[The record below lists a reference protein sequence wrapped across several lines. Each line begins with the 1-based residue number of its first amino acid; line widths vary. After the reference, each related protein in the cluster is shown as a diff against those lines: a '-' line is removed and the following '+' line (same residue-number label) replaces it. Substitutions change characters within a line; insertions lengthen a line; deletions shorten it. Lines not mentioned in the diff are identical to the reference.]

1 MVPDVVIDLV
11 RRYLNLLRAE
21 GFRIERAILF
31 GSQARATA
39 RAESDI
45 DLLIPSPDF
54 DALTWKQ
61 EERLWALAARL
72 DSRIEPIPCGESRWQ
87 TDDESPLIEAA
98 RLEGIVV
105 DLDPRTLPYPARED
119 SRQRTEVS
127 GTVEQWDSG
136 TVRQ

>member
-21 GFRIERAILF
+21 GFRIERAIIF

-61 EERLWALAARL
+61 EERLWALTTRL

-105 DLDPRTLPYPARED
+105 DLDPQTLPYPARED
-119 SRQRTEVS
+119 SGQRAESRGQRSEIS
-127 GTVEQWDSG
+127 GTVSQ
-136 TVRQ
+136 